1 MPEHLPRP
9 GTKVAEEGTDG
20 QHLPLGAI
28 ASAAPG
34 MVLHCS
40 RGRCVF
46 VLTTGQWELS
56 AH

>member
-28 ASAAPG
+28 ASTAPG

>member
-1 MPEHLPRP
+1 MREHLPRP
-9 GTKVAEEGTDG
+9 GKKVAEEGTDG

-28 ASAAPG
+28 TGTALG
-34 MVLHCS
+34 VVLCCS

-46 VLTTGQWELS
+46 VLTTGQRELS